1 MVSQLCCTDLQ
12 NFTRTGHSVFKDN
25 FSYLLNINISGLC
38 DTTADYDQFRV
49 KYIDI
54 TGQTAPKIVYGI
66 LYGFCGTFIIL
77 GMFVDTMTIILVF
90 LLKSYSAN
98 PVQLKGGDD
107 LKLPFS
113 SAEQEP
119 GESTAITVTLNNIIV
134 TDAAVAT
141 LDKGEVAASDL
152 SGGDFMIDPLFEA
165 RQQEVDKQ
173 KKIEKF
179 NKKAKF
185 TEVVTIIADRN
196 VPFSLLSKVMYTAG
210 QASFSKF
217 KFAVVKRGA

>member
-1 MVSQLCCTDLQ
+1 MTDSDIPAGVNDLPNPAEFAAPEDGFQRKKKRRALQ
-12 NFTRTGHSVFKDN
+12 EPEPLTITS
-25 FSYLLNINISGLC
+25 LM
-38 DTTADYDQFRV
+38 
-49 KYIDI
+49 DI
-54 TGQTAPKIVYGI
+54 
-66 LYGFCGTFIIL
+66 
-77 GMFVDTMTIILVF
+77 MTIILVF

-113 SAEQEP
+113 TAEQEP

-134 TDAAVAT
+134 TDKAVAT

-165 RQQEVDKQ
+165 LQQEVDKQ

-217 KFAVVKRGA
+217 KFAVVKGSA

>member
-1 MVSQLCCTDLQ
+1 MTDSDIPAGVNDLPNPSEFAAPEDSFKRKKTRRALQ
-12 NFTRTGHSVFKDN
+12 EPEPLTITS
-25 FSYLLNINISGLC
+25 LM
-38 DTTADYDQFRV
+38 
-49 KYIDI
+49 DI
-54 TGQTAPKIVYGI
+54 
-66 LYGFCGTFIIL
+66 
-77 GMFVDTMTIILVF
+77 MTIILVF

-113 SAEQEP
+113 TAEQEP

-134 TDAAVAT
+134 TDKAVAT
-141 LDKGEVAASDL
+141 LEKGEVAASDL

-165 RQQEVDKQ
+165 LQQEVDKQ

-217 KFAVVKRGA
+217 KFAVVKGSA

>member
-1 MVSQLCCTDLQ
+1 MSDSDIPAGVNDLPNPAEFAAPEDSAPRKKKRRALQ
-12 NFTRTGHSVFKDN
+12 DPESLTITS
-25 FSYLLNINISGLC
+25 LM
-38 DTTADYDQFRV
+38 
-49 KYIDI
+49 DI
-54 TGQTAPKIVYGI
+54 
-66 LYGFCGTFIIL
+66 
-77 GMFVDTMTIILVF
+77 MTIILVF

-113 SAEQEP
+113 TAEQEP

-134 TDAAVAT
+134 TDTAVAK

-165 RQQEVDKQ
+165 LQQEVDKQ

-185 TEVVTIIADRN
+185 TEEVTIIADRN

-210 QASFSKF
+210 QVSFSKF
-217 KFAVVKRGA
+217 RFAVVKGGG

>member
-1 MVSQLCCTDLQ
+1 MADTDIPGGVNDLPNPAEFAAPEDAFGKKKKRRPLQ
-12 NFTRTGHSVFKDN
+12 EPEPLTITS
-25 FSYLLNINISGLC
+25 LM
-38 DTTADYDQFRV
+38 
-49 KYIDI
+49 DI
-54 TGQTAPKIVYGI
+54 
-66 LYGFCGTFIIL
+66 
-77 GMFVDTMTIILVF
+77 MTIILVF

-113 SAEQEP
+113 KAEQQP
-119 GESTAITVTLNNIIV
+119 AESTAITVTLNNIIV
-134 TDAAVAT
+134 TDSAVAA
-141 LDKGEVAASDL
+141 LDNGEVAASDL

-165 RQQEVDKQ
+165 LQQEVDKQ

-217 KFAVVKRGA
+217 KFAVVKGGA